1 MPPPLQSLS
10 LLRRAFLNN
19 LPSHPLTCLLWINS
33 RSPLK
38 QLILGGESRASR
50 TLCCQRPTHI
60 PARTFLKASGVPAAP
75 SRWSCLFVS
84 FLLSW
89 HFYWNSETPHV
100 YFCTAS
106 ERLVP
111 RWLTQKA
118 PFARLKLNLKNEEK
132 IKTVQPLQWP
142 RHALSLQSSQA
153 SNNCQVQP
161 MQALGDGSAGPMGF
175 VRADLKETLR
185 GIQFPR
191 HFFPLQL
198 QLLWPWTINFWHFRH
213 ILSGDRA
220 LRRYFSEEYICHY
233 TISCT
238 ISSLNNHIP
247 AGSDRRP
254 PLLHEWPDVRWSR
267 THKSIFCT
275 TETVTAVTPTSSTG
289 KFVPLQ
295 NNWPEA
301 RNLFMAWC
309 ALLRC
314 QLLVNWLLGVLVF
327 F

>member
-89 HFYWNSETPHV
+89 HFYWNSETPHA

-161 MQALGDGSAGPMGF
+161 VQALGMEVPGQW
-175 VRADLKETLR
+175 DL
-185 GIQFPR
+185 
-191 HFFPLQL
+191 
-198 QLLWPWTINFWHFRH
+198 
-213 ILSGDRA
+213 
-220 LRRYFSEEYICHY
+220 SEQTWRKH
-233 TISCT
+233 
-238 ISSLNNHIP
+238 
-247 AGSDRRP
+247 
-254 PLLHEWPDVRWSR
+254 
-267 THKSIFCT
+267 
-275 TETVTAVTPTSSTG
+275 
-289 KFVPLQ
+289 
-295 NNWPEA
+295 
-301 RNLFMAWC
+301 
-309 ALLRC
+309 
-314 QLLVNWLLGVLVF
+314 
-327 F
+327 